1 MITSNYKSN
10 LPENVQDMNLDLL
23 EAYSKYKQH
32 SNFKYTAETE
42 GGFKNINLQSFVF
55 PDIFLLKMVF
65 GWPLPFELFNMFLFR
80 IQVGKQVKICKNI
93 LWHPYI

>member
-32 SNFKYTAETE
+32 SNFKYTSETE
-42 GGFKNINLQSFVF
+42 GGF
-55 PDIFLLKMVF
+55 
-65 GWPLPFELFNMFLFR
+65 
-80 IQVGKQVKICKNI
+80 
-93 LWHPYI
+93 